1 MKKEKKSF
9 AKQAAEGLILATL
22 GLTGIGNPIAPQAHA
37 QEIKVIEAQAPA
49 KQKAPQS
56 QNTAQTQIVKQN
68 FNPNSNMN
76 LRPAKAWKVLN
87 RFKRQKQ
94 FKKYCRKK

>member
-22 GLTGIGNPIAPQAHA
+22 GLTGIGNPISPQAHA

-49 KQKAPQS
+49 KQQAPQS
-56 QNTAQTQIVKQN
+56 KNTAHTKTVKQVY
-68 FNPNSNMN
+68 NPEGQQKGQQ
-76 LRPAKAWKVLN
+76 KAWKVLN
-87 RFKRQKQ
+87 RFKRQQQ